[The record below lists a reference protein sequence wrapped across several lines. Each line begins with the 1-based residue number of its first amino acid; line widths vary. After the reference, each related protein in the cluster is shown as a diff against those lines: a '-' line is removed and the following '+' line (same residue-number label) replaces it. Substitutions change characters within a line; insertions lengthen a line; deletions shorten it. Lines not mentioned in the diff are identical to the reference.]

1 VRARLASSEV
11 SLLVADDDGAL
22 AGFTGC
28 GISRDADAGPEV
40 GEIWSFF
47 VGADRWRAGVGR
59 ALMGGALDDL
69 RLRGYAEATV
79 WSFDSNER
87 ANAFYEAHG
96 FARDGATRTEEVWAH
111 LLEVRY
117 RRALA

>member
-1 VRARLASSEV
+1 VQASLASSEV
-11 SLLVADDDGAL
+11 SLLVADDGGEL

-47 VGADRWRAGVGR
+47 VAVERWRGGVGR
-59 ALMGGALDDL
+59 HLMAAALDDL

-79 WSFDSNER
+79 WSFDSNVR
-87 ANAFYEAHG
+87 ANGFYEAQG
-96 FARDGATRTEEVWAH
+96 FARDGTTRTEEVWAH